1 MTTPVKAS
9 VREERGWSDPAA
21 RLDTRFHKRSHLE
34 RAEGRADGS
43 EAERSSGG
51 ERSDDRRTVGGS
63 AGHDPARGER
73 AYGAGNAIKPDN
85 RGQCGEIGGWRRTG
99 TRVASAK
106 RSEAVRVERWSG
118 IGDPRRDAKRKRLG
132 EISPKRKR
140 GVEQR
145 FGAEARGGEFGT
157 PANRTGCVGRN
168 RKAHESGAR

>member
-1 MTTPVKAS
+1 MTTPVEAR
-9 VREERGWSDPAA
+9 VREELRRCESVKRPDA
-21 RLDTRFHKRSHLE
+21 RFHKRSHLE
-34 RAEGRADGS
+34 RAGRRADES

-51 ERSDDRRTVGGS
+51 ERRDDRRTVGGL

-73 AYGAGNAIKPDN
+73 AYGAENAIKPDN

-106 RSEAVRVERWSG
+106 RSEAERVERWSG

-157 PANRTGCVGRN
+157 PADRTGCVGRN
-168 RKAHESGAR
+168 RKAHENGAR